1 MSAPS
6 PKLAIRAAALAA
18 FLATAALGWNLA
30 GGSATAPPETG
41 GPAAT
46 SAKTSKRPDRGT
58 GRYGTPAHVRAAMKT
73 IREAGSPEG
82 RMRATIELAN
92 SLPVSEL
99 GEWLDGRWFDTGEGF
114 DLTLFNKIAK
124 HRWREEDPEGL
135 LLWSFKNGPET
146 ANNIL
151 NEWAASDPRRMIEF
165 YRQHPNDPMELGSLA
180 VLAGNDP
187 ELAIERLREMIGR
200 GISPNHSGYYEQQLL
215 TQLAAKSPAELE
227 AALASLP
234 AAWQAK
240 AEAALVGERL
250 KTSFDDE
257 IRKLWARPDGWK
269 LFESS
274 GSSLGIGAKL
284 LGELENLP
292 ASWKAG
298 MASNFYR
305 YLNSSNAEQWIDADL
320 EGGGFTDEQ
329 AKRIRM
335 GAMQNLSAQK
345 PELILNYLGEM
356 DLDESD
362 RRNLISNVFA
372 NAMRNPGKAEE
383 LMALLDSEEDRKVA
397 QAYIDQR
404 NQPQVA
410 AVKVEEP
417 AEWLAQAA
425 AMEHP
430 GSSYQ
435 FVSMLRNWDPGKIG
449 ELTGQFRA
457 MPDEGKRKI
466 AELLS
471 GQSYGGME
479 LAPSLQGEAIRYLVS
494 DLENVAEDHQA
505 NAVNEQTRLAA
516 NHAVK
521 WVAKDPVAASEW
533 VQTLPAGEPR
543 LWAQKN
549 LAKNWALYDPQ
560 AAGQWVASLPA
571 DARTEVQGFMKK

>member
-1 MSAPS
+1 M
-6 PKLAIRAAALAA
+6 
-18 FLATAALGWNLA
+18 
-30 GGSATAPPETG
+30 G
-41 GPAAT
+41 GPAAA
-46 SAKTSKRPDRGT
+46 SAKISKRPDRGQ

-92 SLPVSEL
+92 TLPVSEL
-99 GEWLDGRWFDTGEGF
+99 GDWLDGRWFDTGEGF

-124 HRWREEDPEGL
+124 HRWQQEDPEGL
-135 LLWSFKNGPET
+135 LLWSFKNGAET
-146 ANNIL
+146 GIL
-151 NEWAASDPRRMIEF
+151 NEWIVSDPRRMIDF
-165 YRQHPNDPMELGSLA
+165 YRRNPNDQMEVISLTQVA
-180 VLAGNDP
+180 KTNPA
-187 ELAIERLREMIGR
+187 LAIERLQEMIGR
-200 GISPNHSGYYEQQLL
+200 GMSRDASYYEQQLL

-227 AALASLP
+227 AAFASLP

-356 DLDESD
+356 EMDEND

-383 LMALLDSEEDRKVA
+383 LMALLDSEEDRSVA

-425 AMEHP
+425 EIEHP

-435 FVSMLRNWDPGKIG
+435 FMSLLRNWDQEKIG

-457 MPDEGKRKI
+457 MPDQGKAKI

-494 DLENVAEDHQA
+494 NLDNVTEGHQA
-505 NAVNEQTRLAA
+505 IVVTEWTRLVS
-516 NHAVK
+516 NHAVR
-521 WVAKDPVAASEW
+521 WAAKDPVAASEW